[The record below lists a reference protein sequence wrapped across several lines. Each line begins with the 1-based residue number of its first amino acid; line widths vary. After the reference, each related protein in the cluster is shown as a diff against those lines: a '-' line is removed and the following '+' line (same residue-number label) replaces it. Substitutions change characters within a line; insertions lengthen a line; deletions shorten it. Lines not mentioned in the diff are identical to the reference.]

1 MKKYAIIYFI
11 LLIIGAN
18 AQLIY
23 THNQVQAD
31 QPAVIPD
38 EAIRLRILAN
48 SDGEKDQ
55 YVKRLIRD
63 RVNEQITEW
72 VKDLTSVT
80 VARKTIKENL
90 PALETIAKEVLKEE
104 GVNESVHVKFGKVEF
119 PTKLYGQFL
128 YPAGEYEAVLIT
140 LGKGEGANWWCV
152 LFPPLCFL
160 DFSNGEAVKAPEPPE
175 PSEGEP
181 KEEKEKPAASESK
194 PADKTDDTSAESKE
208 PAVKTEIQSATITSD
223 SIQQKAE
230 EPSQPTVSSKE
241 AATKDTS
248 DTVKE
253 ETSAKVEKKESKEAE
268 KSVSSKKKAGSKSKE
283 DSVEVKFF
291 VVEWVSSVFN

>member
-72 VKDLTSVT
+72 VKNLTSVT

-160 DFSNGEAVKAPEPPE
+160 DFSNGEAVKAPEP
-175 PSEGEP
+175 SEEEP

-194 PADKTDDTSAESKE
+194 SADKTDDKSAESKE

-223 SIQQKAE
+223 SIEQKAE
-230 EPSQPTVSSKE
+230 EPSQLTVSSTE
-241 AATKDTS
+241 VIAKDTS
-248 DTVKE
+248 STVKE
-253 ETSAKVEKKESKEAE
+253 ETSAKAEKKESKEAE
-268 KSVSSKKKAGSKSKE
+268 KSVSTKKKADSKSKE

>member
-160 DFSNGEAVKAPEPPE
+160 DFSNGEAVKAPEP
-175 PSEGEP
+175 SEEEP
-181 KEEKEKPAASESK
+181 KEEKEKTAASESK
-194 PADKTDDTSAESKE
+194 SADKTDDKSDESKE

-223 SIQQKAE
+223 SIEQKAE

-241 AATKDTS
+241 AIVKDTS
-248 DTVKE
+248 STVKE
-253 ETSAKVEKKESKEAE
+253 ETSAKAEKKESNQAE
-268 KSVSSKKKAGSKSKE
+268 KSVSSKKKADSKSKE

>member
-1 MKKYAIIYFI
+1 MKNYAIIYFI

-72 VKDLTSVT
+72 VKDLTSVA

-160 DFSNGEAVKAPEPPE
+160 DFSNGEAVKAPEP
-175 PSEGEP
+175 SEEEP

-194 PADKTDDTSAESKE
+194 SADKTDDKSAESKE
-208 PAVKTEIQSATITSD
+208 PAAKTEIQSATITSD
-223 SIQQKAE
+223 SIEQKAE

-241 AATKDTS
+241 AIAKDTRS
-248 DTVKE
+248 TVKE
-253 ETSAKVEKKESKEAE
+253 ETSAKAEKKESKEAE
-268 KSVSSKKKAGSKSKE
+268 KSVPSKKKADSKSKE

>member
-160 DFSNGEAVKAPEPPE
+160 DFSNGEAVKAPEP
-175 PSEGEP
+175 SEEEP

-194 PADKTDDTSAESKE
+194 SADKTDDKSAESKE

-223 SIQQKAE
+223 SIEQKAE

-241 AATKDTS
+241 AIAKDTS
-248 DTVKE
+248 STVKE
-253 ETSAKVEKKESKEAE
+253 ETSAKAEKKESKEAE
-268 KSVSSKKKAGSKSKE
+268 KSVSSKKKADSKSKE

>member
-1 MKKYAIIYFI
+1 
-11 LLIIGAN
+11 
-18 AQLIY
+18 
-23 THNQVQAD
+23 HNQVQAD

-160 DFSNGEAVKAPEPPE
+160 DFSNGEAVKAPEP
-175 PSEGEP
+175 SEEEP
-181 KEEKEKPAASESK
+181 KAEKEKPAASELKS
-194 PADKTDDTSAESKE
+194 ADKTDDTSAESKE

-223 SIQQKAE
+223 SIKQKAE
-230 EPSQPTVSSKE
+230 EPSQPTASSKE
-241 AATKDTS
+241 AAAKDTS
-248 DTVKE
+248 NTAKE
-253 ETSAKVEKKESKEAE
+253 ETSAKAEKKESKEAE
-268 KSVSSKKKAGSKSKE
+268 KSVSSKKKADAKSKE

>member
-72 VKDLTSVT
+72 VKNLTSVT

-160 DFSNGEAVKAPEPPE
+160 DFSNGEAVKAPEP
-175 PSEGEP
+175 SEEEP

-194 PADKTDDTSAESKE
+194 SADKTDDKSAESKE

-223 SIQQKAE
+223 SIEQKAE
-230 EPSQPTVSSKE
+230 EPSQPTVSSTE
-241 AATKDTS
+241 VIAKDTS
-248 DTVKE
+248 STVKE
-253 ETSAKVEKKESKEAE
+253 ETSAKAE
-268 KSVSSKKKAGSKSKE
+268 KRKVKKLKNLFHLRKS
-283 DSVEVKFF
+283 
-291 VVEWVSSVFN
+291 

>member
-160 DFSNGEAVKAPEPPE
+160 DFSNGEAVKAPEP
-175 PSEGEP
+175 SEEEP
-181 KEEKEKPAASESK
+181 KVEKEKPAASELKS
-194 PADKTDDTSAESKE
+194 ADKTDDTSAESKE

-223 SIQQKAE
+223 SIKQKAE
-230 EPSQPTVSSKE
+230 EPSQPTESSKE
-241 AATKDTS
+241 AAAKDTS
-248 DTVKE
+248 NTAKE
-253 ETSAKVEKKESKEAE
+253 ETSAKTEKKESKEAE
-268 KSVSSKKKAGSKSKE
+268 KSVSSKKKADAKSKE

>member
-160 DFSNGEAVKAPEPPE
+160 DFSNGEAVKAPEP
-175 PSEGEP
+175 SEEEP
-181 KEEKEKPAASESK
+181 KAEKEKPAASELKS
-194 PADKTDDTSAESKE
+194 ADKTDDTSAESKE

-223 SIQQKAE
+223 SIKQKAE
-230 EPSQPTVSSKE
+230 EPSQPTASSKE
-241 AATKDTS
+241 AAAKDTS
-248 DTVKE
+248 NTAKE
-253 ETSAKVEKKESKEAE
+253 ETSAKAEKKESKEAE
-268 KSVSSKKKAGSKSKE
+268 KSVSSKKKADSKSKE

>member
-160 DFSNGEAVKAPEPPE
+160 DFSNGEAVKAPEP
-175 PSEGEP
+175 SEEEQ

-194 PADKTDDTSAESKE
+194 SADKTDAKSAESKE

-223 SIQQKAE
+223 SIEEKAE
-230 EPSQPTVSSKE
+230 EPSQPTISSKE
-241 AATKDTS
+241 AIAKDTS
-248 DTVKE
+248 GTVKE

-268 KSVSSKKKAGSKSKE
+268 KSVSSKKKADSQSKE

>member
-72 VKDLTSVT
+72 VKNLTSVT

-104 GVNESVHVKFGKVEF
+104 GVNESVHVEFGKVEF

-160 DFSNGEAVKAPEPPE
+160 DFSNGEAVKAPEP
-175 PSEGEP
+175 SEEEP

-194 PADKTDDTSAESKE
+194 SADKTDDKSAESKE

-223 SIQQKAE
+223 SIEQKAE
-230 EPSQPTVSSKE
+230 EPSQPTVSSTE
-241 AATKDTS
+241 VIAKDTS
-248 DTVKE
+248 STVKE
-253 ETSAKVEKKESKEAE
+253 ETSAKAEKKESKEAE
-268 KSVSSKKKAGSKSKE
+268 KSVSSKKKADSKSKE

>member
-160 DFSNGEAVKAPEPPE
+160 DFSNGEAVKAPEP
-175 PSEGEP
+175 SEEEP
-181 KEEKEKPAASESK
+181 KVEKEKPAASELKS
-194 PADKTDDTSAESKE
+194 ADKTHDTSAESKE

-223 SIQQKAE
+223 SIKQKAE
-230 EPSQPTVSSKE
+230 EPSQPTASSKE
-241 AATKDTS
+241 AAAKDTS
-248 DTVKE
+248 NTAKE
-253 ETSAKVEKKESKEAE
+253 ETSAKAEKKESKEAE
-268 KSVSSKKKAGSKSKE
+268 KSVSSKKKADAKSKE

>member
-160 DFSNGEAVKAPEPPE
+160 DFSNGEAVKAPEP
-175 PSEGEP
+175 SEEEP

-194 PADKTDDTSAESKE
+194 SADKTDDKSAESKE

-223 SIQQKAE
+223 SIEQKAE
-230 EPSQPTVSSKE
+230 EPSQPTVSSTE
-241 AATKDTS
+241 VIAKDTS
-248 DTVKE
+248 STVKE
-253 ETSAKVEKKESKEAE
+253 ETNAKAEQKESKEAE
-268 KSVSSKKKAGSKSKE
+268 KSVSSKKKLILNQKKIP
-283 DSVEVKFF
+283 
-291 VVEWVSSVFN
+291 

>member
-160 DFSNGEAVKAPEPPE
+160 DFSNGEAVKAPEP
-175 PSEGEP
+175 SEEEP

-194 PADKTDDTSAESKE
+194 SADKTDDKSAESKE

-223 SIQQKAE
+223 SIEQKAE
-230 EPSQPTVSSKE
+230 EPSQPTVSSTE
-241 AATKDTS
+241 VIAKDTS
-248 DTVKE
+248 STVKE
-253 ETSAKVEKKESKEAE
+253 ETNAKAEQKESKEAE
-268 KSVSSKKKAGSKSKE
+268 KSVSSKKKADSKSKE

>member
-160 DFSNGEAVKAPEPPE
+160 DFSNGEAVKAPEP
-175 PSEGEP
+175 SEEEP
-181 KEEKEKPAASESK
+181 KAEKEKPAASELKS
-194 PADKTDDTSAESKE
+194 ADKTDDTSAESKE

-223 SIQQKAE
+223 SIKQKAE
-230 EPSQPTVSSKE
+230 EPSQPTASSKE
-241 AATKDTS
+241 ADAKDTS
-248 DTVKE
+248 NTAKE
-253 ETSAKVEKKESKEAE
+253 ETSAKAEKKESKEAE
-268 KSVSSKKKAGSKSKE
+268 KSVSSKKKADAKSKE

>member
-90 PALETIAKEVLKEE
+90 PTLEIIAKEVLKEE

-160 DFSNGEAVKAPEPPE
+160 DFSNGEAVKAPEL
-175 PSEGEP
+175 SEEP
-181 KEEKEKPAASESK
+181 KAEKEKPAASESK
-194 PADKTDDTSAESKE
+194 SADKTDDASAESKE

-223 SIQQKAE
+223 SIEQKAE
-230 EPSQPTVSSKE
+230 EPSQPTASSKE
-241 AATKDTS
+241 AAAKDTS
-248 DTVKE
+248 DTIKE
-253 ETSAKVEKKESKEAE
+253 ETSAKAEKKESKEAE

>member
-160 DFSNGEAVKAPEPPE
+160 DFSNGEAVKAPEPSEEE
-175 PSEGEP
+175 PT
-181 KEEKEKPAASESK
+181 EEKEKPAASESK
-194 PADKTDDTSAESKE
+194 SADKTDDKSAESKE

-223 SIQQKAE
+223 SIEQKAVE
-230 EPSQPTVSSKE
+230 SSQSTVSSKE
-241 AATKDTS
+241 VIAKDTS
-248 DTVKE
+248 STVKE
-253 ETSAKVEKKESKEAE
+253 ETSAKAEKKESKEAE
-268 KSVSSKKKAGSKSKE
+268 KSVSSKKKADSKSKE

>member
-1 MKKYAIIYFI
+1 VAEMKKYAIIYFI

-90 PALETIAKEVLKEE
+90 RRLKQ
-104 GVNESVHVKFGKVEF
+104 
-119 PTKLYGQFL
+119 LR
-128 YPAGEYEAVLIT
+128 
-140 LGKGEGANWWCV
+140 
-152 LFPPLCFL
+152 
-160 DFSNGEAVKAPEPPE
+160 
-175 PSEGEP
+175 
-181 KEEKEKPAASESK
+181 
-194 PADKTDDTSAESKE
+194 
-208 PAVKTEIQSATITSD
+208 
-223 SIQQKAE
+223 
-230 EPSQPTVSSKE
+230 
-241 AATKDTS
+241 
-248 DTVKE
+248 
-253 ETSAKVEKKESKEAE
+253 KKC
-268 KSVSSKKKAGSKSKE
+268 
-283 DSVEVKFF
+283 
-291 VVEWVSSVFN
+291 

>member
-160 DFSNGEAVKAPEPPE
+160 DFSNGEAVKAPEP
-175 PSEGEP
+175 SEEEP
-181 KEEKEKPAASESK
+181 KVEKEKPAASELKS
-194 PADKTDDTSAESKE
+194 ADKTDDTSAESKE

-223 SIQQKAE
+223 SIKQKAE
-230 EPSQPTVSSKE
+230 EPSQPTASSRE
-241 AATKDTS
+241 AAAKDTS
-248 DTVKE
+248 NTAKE
-253 ETSAKVEKKESKEAE
+253 ETSAKAEKKESKEAE
-268 KSVSSKKKAGSKSKE
+268 KSVSSKKKADAKSKE

>member
-160 DFSNGEAVKAPEPPE
+160 DFSNGEAVKAPEP
-175 PSEGEP
+175 SEEEQ

-194 PADKTDDTSAESKE
+194 SADKTDAKSAESKE

-223 SIQQKAE
+223 SIEQRAE

-241 AATKDTS
+241 AIAKDTS
-248 DTVKE
+248 GTVKE
-253 ETSAKVEKKESKEAE
+253 ETSAKAEKKESKEAE
-268 KSVSSKKKAGSKSKE
+268 KSVSSKKKADSKSKE